1 MTLCRRPEKRVVV
14 PGLKTETGTALGSP
28 VYKVQTRLWLV
39 IDSMDEKPVTCNGY
53 KRKAESHLY
62 VGDYC
67 RDQGE
72 AIRLALR
79 LHDESCPLDGCEWD
93 EAERPKE
100 KAEGPAAIFK
110 RYYSGMFPTP

>member
-1 MTLCRRPEKRVVV
+1 MTLCRRPEERTVV

-28 VYKVQTRLWLV
+28 VYEEQRELWLV
-39 IDSMDEKPVTCNGY
+39 VDGKDECPVTNAGY

-62 VGDYC
+62 VDDYC

-79 LHDESCPLDGCEWD
+79 LHDEGCTVDGCEWD
-93 EAERPKE
+93 EAERPKA
-100 KAEGPAAIFK
+100 KAAIPIVK
-110 RYYSGMFPTP
+110 RYTGWFPTP